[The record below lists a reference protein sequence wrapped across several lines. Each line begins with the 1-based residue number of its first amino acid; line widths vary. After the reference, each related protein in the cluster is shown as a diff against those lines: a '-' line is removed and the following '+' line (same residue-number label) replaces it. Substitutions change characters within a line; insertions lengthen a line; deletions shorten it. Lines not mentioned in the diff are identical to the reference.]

1 MGDALTSSNPNA
13 VALYDEAGNR
23 VTLVGGTVASGQ
35 LPVKFHSTTGATT
48 TVSVPTTAGG
58 ISVLATNTS
67 RKGATLYNESGSAI
81 YVLLGAGT
89 VSATV
94 YTVQMAVGAYYEA
107 PYGFNGAITAIAASS
122 TTTVRATE
130 FT

>member
-1 MGDALTSSNPNA
+1 
-13 VALYDEAGNR
+13 
-23 VTLVGGTVASGQ
+23 
-35 LPVKFHSTTGATT
+35 
-48 TVSVPTTAGG
+48 
-58 ISVLATNTS
+58 
-67 RKGATLYNESGSAI
+67 
-81 YVLLGAGT
+81 VLLGAGT